1 LFLGGDAMPTLYEA
15 LPLERQLRL
24 AVRTNSP
31 ARLAQAFAAHAG
43 QFYDRAG
50 FDRLAREAEALYEAR
65 GPAEGA
71 TFRDR
76 LDRRLRDRAREPV
89 AWGLASPDRAA

>member
-1 LFLGGDAMPTLYEA
+1 MPTLYEA
-15 LPLERQLRL
+15 LPLERQLQL

-50 FDRLAREAEALYEAR
+50 FDRLAR
-65 GPAEGA
+65 
-71 TFRDR
+71 
-76 LDRRLRDRAREPV
+76 V
-89 AWGLASPDRAA
+89 

>member
-1 LFLGGDAMPTLYEA
+1 MPTLYET
-15 LPLERQLRL
+15 LSLERQLQL

-50 FDRLAREAEALYEAR
+50 FDRLAREAGALYQAR

-71 TFRDR
+71 AFRAR
-76 LDRRLRDRAREPV
+76 LDRRLRDR
-89 AWGLASPDRAA
+89 DRAPVVWGTDPSGRAA

>member
-1 LFLGGDAMPTLYEA
+1 MPTLYET
-15 LPLERQLRL
+15 LPLERRLQL

-31 ARLAQAFAAHAG
+31 ARLARAFASQAG
-43 QFYDRAG
+43 QFYDRDG
-50 FDRLAREAEALYEAR
+50 FDRLAREAGALYEAL

-76 LDRRLRDRAREPV
+76 LDRRLRDR
-89 AWGLASPDRAA
+89 DRAPVTWDARPCPHAA